1 VTVPESAPAQ
11 PPPGVPPLPTSSQ
24 SRFRWW
30 VHLILIGSY
39 PLVIGALG
47 FSQAAPR
54 APALAR
60 DAPGLVRA
68 CLFQLV
74 LFGAIFALGW
84 IASRASADNL
94 LLRWRPGFWAIPLGL
109 AYSIALRVGLAIIA
123 MFVIVFLIV
132 SQLVKPEDLQK
143 LALTGRP
150 DVRSLVDVQ
159 SLRHDPL
166 YLWLNL
172 TLVSFIVAGLREE
185 LWRSAVLG
193 GLRTLWPVWFGSRP
207 GQIAAVGVAAAVFGI
222 GHAAQGAV
230 AMAAAGLLGFG
241 LGTIMILHRSIWP
254 AVIAHGFFDA
264 ATLAA
269 LPWLFEKLPQ
279 LR

>member
-1 VTVPESAPAQ
+1 M
-11 PPPGVPPLPTSSQ
+11 
-24 SRFRWW
+24 
-30 VHLILIGSY
+30 LIGSY
-39 PLVIGALG
+39 PLVIGALS
-47 FSQAAPR
+47 FSRAAPR
-54 APALAR
+54 APALAH

-84 IASRASADNL
+84 LASRASADNL
-94 LLRWRPGFWAIPLGL
+94 LLRWRPGLWAIPLGF
-109 AYSIALRVGLAIIA
+109 AYSVGLRVGLAIIA
-123 MFVIVFLIV
+123 MFVIVVLLV
-132 SQLVKPEDLQK
+132 SQLVKPEELQK

-185 LWRSAVLG
+185 LWRSAVLAA
-193 GLRTLWPVWFGSRP
+193 LRALWPGWFASRP
-207 GQIAAVGVAAAVFGI
+207 GEIAAVGVAAAVFGI

-230 AMAAAGLLGFG
+230 AVAAASLLGFG
-241 LGTIMILHRSIWP
+241 LGIIMILHRSIWP

-269 LPWLFEKLPQ
+269 LPWLFERLPQ
-279 LR
+279 FR